1 MTTEDLDNLNS
12 KITSVKF
19 PHDFKG
25 KVTDVT
31 SERLKKAKATEM
43 QLYLLHVLLP
53 LLKPILDEEL
63 FVHHALFVTAL
74 QILNQDVCSQL
85 DINNAQSL
93 LDVYHR
99 MNGIIYGRNFS
110 TYTNHAITHLPHQRK
125 LHGCPLVQMSNFVFE
140 GYVIFAYFLGI
151 YLKVELI
158 FGVFEDLGQKCKIFQ
173 KQRSNNSQND
183 HNFPSSEKSA
193 KLSSRKKISKLRT
206 VKISSR
212 KI

>member
-99 MNGIIYGRNFS
+99 MNGIIYGWNFS

-158 FGVFEDLGQKCKIFQ
+158 FAVRTFEIFLRELNFADFSLEGKLWSFCELFDLCF
-173 KQRSNNSQND
+173 
-183 HNFPSSEKSA
+183 
-193 KLSSRKKISKLRT
+193 
-206 VKISSR
+206 
-212 KI
+212 